1 MMRAYDSPSGNS
13 SEDIRALRRLIAD
26 TRGRIFIALFVSRV
40 FNTPRRMRARLKRT
54 TPETVARDLRNHQF
68 TVWDMEKHA
77 YRTIPLER
85 IVVFQCGAE
94 RFVTSVGGAS

>member
-1 MMRAYDSPSGNS
+1 MKKASNSPAGNS

-26 TRGRIFIALFVSRV
+26 TKGSFFHVHFVSRGR
-40 FNTPRRMRARLKRT
+40 NEPRYMLARLKRT
-54 TPETVARDLRNHQF
+54 TAERVAGDLRNHQF
-68 TVWDMEKHA
+68 TVWDMGKHA

-85 IVVFQCGAE
+85 VVVFQCGAE